1 MRPRIWTLLVA
12 LFVAQV
18 WTFGAEV
25 SDRSNRSDQTD
36 KAGWTVS
43 SEPPFY
49 SVSQL
54 KRWVEQE
61 KARAKQSLKS
71 LERRGARLSTT
82 QRKKIEEATEYLEAL
97 LFYLQLRAY
106 PSDSVDWLAYLRAAA
121 HRDAM
126 ASAFSPASGPRWEFV
141 GPRNYTPSYRV
152 YMGVG
157 AVSGRVN
164 ALAYHP
170 TREGVY
176 YMGAPQGGLW
186 RSTDYGATWEPL
198 GDSWQ
203 FLQVASIAIHP
214 TNPDIIYVGTGDFQG
229 WMRPFSIGIM
239 KSTDGGQTWQ
249 SIGAAQFGYKCVSD
263 ILIDPENPEIVIAC
277 TGWGPYQSVA
287 GEIWRSTDGG
297 ATWTQVNPVSAIWS
311 DMAIG
316 ARDPATGTRYYYA
329 VGHGNPGR
337 VLRSSDRGATWT
349 ILSTPLSG
357 NQRALRIAT
366 SPTNPNRVYLMS
378 GNASQ
383 VWRSDN
389 AGTTWTAL
397 NPLDGGFYQ
406 AWYDAHLHVSR
417 DPANNDV
424 IYLGLVDL
432 IQRTGA
438 GVWRSIGQS
447 RTNSA
452 LIHVDQHAFA
462 INPRNPNEAL
472 AGNDGGVYRLTYNLS
487 TGTVSFTNL
496 NATLGITQFYAA
508 DFHPTDA
515 TRMLGGSQD
524 NSTANANGN
533 LNSWRMVGGG
543 DGGYCAYNPNNPNI
557 QYATAQYLTVYR
569 TTNNWGSSSN
579 ISPEIGG
586 DRVAFIAPIAIHP
599 AQPNYLLAGTNYLWR
614 WNESTR
620 TWTARLGNQALSAGG
635 VVIAIAGAPSDA
647 NVIYTGSNQGELWM
661 TANGG
666 SSWRR
671 INTGNPSLPNRAIT
685 AIAVHPNNPYQIYV
699 ALGGTG
705 APHVW
710 RCDNTLANPVQ
721 WVNIS
726 GSGSTALPD
735 IHANTLAL
743 DPVAP
748 DRIIYVGTDIGMFY
762 TLDGGATWRNGTAPL
777 GLPNVQ
783 VNTLKVVAG
792 TGYLMAATYGRGMW
806 RIRLPL
812 TPAGDVNGD
821 GCIDDADLLSV
832 LFAFGQTGSGIPED
846 VNRDGVV
853 DDADLLIVLFAFG
866 QGC

>member
-1 MRPRIWTLLVA
+1 MRYAIRFGLIAWLLIQALMPALPQAGATAGSKRVLYRRIE
-12 LFVAQV
+12 AQ
-18 WTFGAEV
+18 
-25 SDRSNRSDQTD
+25 
-36 KAGWTVS
+36 
-43 SEPPFY
+43 PPFY
-49 SVSQL
+49 SIREL
-54 KRWVEQE
+54 RRWVQKE
-61 KARAKQSLKS
+61 KARAKQHLRT
-71 LERRGARLSTT
+71 LEKRGVKLTAA
-82 QRKKIEEATEYLEAL
+82 QRHKLEEATEYLEAL
-97 LFYLQLRAY
+97 LFYLELRAY
-106 PSDSVDWLAYLRAAA
+106 PYASVDWMAYIRAAE

-126 ASAFSPASGPRWEFV
+126 TDFAPASGPRWEFV
-141 GPRNYTPSYRV
+141 GPRNLGVPYRTYFGLPPV
-152 YMGVG
+152 T
-157 AVSGRVN
+157 GRVN

-170 TREGVY
+170 TQEGVY

-186 RSTDYGATWEPL
+186 RSTDFGATWQPL

-203 FLQVASIAIHP
+203 FLQVACIAIHP

-229 WMRPFSIGIM
+229 RMRPFSIGIM

-263 ILIDPENPEIVIAC
+263 ILIDPENPDIIVAC
-277 TGWGPYQSVA
+277 TGWGPYQNVP

-311 DMAIG
+311 DMAMG
-316 ARDPATGTRYYYA
+316 ARDPSTGIRYYYA

-349 ILSTPLSG
+349 VLTPPFSG
-357 NQRALRIAT
+357 NQRALRIAA

-389 AGTTWTAL
+389 AGNSWTAL
-397 NPLDGGFYQ
+397 NPTEDGGFYQ
-406 AWYDAHLHVSR
+406 SWYDAHLHVSQ
-417 DPANNDV
+417 DSASNDV

-432 IQRTGA
+432 VQRTGT
-438 GVWRSIGQS
+438 GTWRSIAYGF
-447 RTNSA
+447 TESA

-472 AGNDGGVYRLTYNLS
+472 AGNDGGVYRLVYNPS
-487 TGTVSFTNL
+487 TGTVSYTSL
-496 NATLGITQFYAA
+496 NANLGITQFYAA
-508 DFHPTDA
+508 DFHPTDPN
-515 TRMLGGSQD
+515 RMLGGAQD
-524 NSTANANGN
+524 NSTPSANGN
-533 LNSWRMVGGG
+533 LNSWRNVGGG

-557 QYATAQYLTVYR
+557 QYATYQYLGVLR
-569 TTNNWGSSSN
+569 TTSNWSRSSN
-579 ISPEIGG
+579 ISPDIGS

-599 AQPNYLLAGTNYLWR
+599 AQPSYLLAGTNYLWR
-614 WNESTR
+614 WDETTR
-620 TWTARLGNQALSAGG
+620 TWTARLGNQQLSVNG
-635 VVIAIAGAPSDA
+635 VVISIAGAPSDA

-661 TANGG
+661 TTNGG
-666 SSWRR
+666 SNWRQ
-671 INTGNPSLPNRAIT
+671 INAGNPSLPNRAIT
-685 AIAVHPNNPYQIYV
+685 AIAVHPNNPYKIYV

-726 GSGSTALPD
+726 GSGSAALPD
-735 IHANTLAL
+735 IHANTLAI
-743 DPVAP
+743 DPSAP
-748 DRIIYVGTDIGMFY
+748 DRILYVGTDIGMFY
-762 TLDGGATWRNGTAPL
+762 TLDGGTTWRNGTAPL

-783 VNTLKVVAG
+783 VNTLKVVPG

-812 TPAGDVNGD
+812 TPAGDVDRD
-821 GCIDDADLLSV
+821 GCVDDADLLAV
-832 LFAFGQTGSGIPED
+832 LFAFGQTGSGLPED
-846 VNRDGVV
+846 VNGDGAV

-866 QGC
+866 EGCA